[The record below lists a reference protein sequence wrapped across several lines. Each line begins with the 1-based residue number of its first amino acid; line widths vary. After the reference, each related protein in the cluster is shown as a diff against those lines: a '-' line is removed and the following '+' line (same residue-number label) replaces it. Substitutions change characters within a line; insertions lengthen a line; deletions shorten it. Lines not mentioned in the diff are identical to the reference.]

1 MKLAYNS
8 IEPVIILDENTPFVL
23 SLESPKLF
31 RDFLCDFQNQMDIGE
46 GRFTL
51 SENDKIVQ
59 LHKSVDFLLD
69 PTNTDIN
76 QRKILQKLYASLDK
90 ESNDAELF
98 EETLKIKS
106 YINKF
111 LLDLEYESEYILE
124 HDVDFDLKGLFSA
137 TNLRFVQ
144 ERSDFLARLA
154 KYVEISRKFL
164 GFKALV
170 LVNIRSYLSSEEIKL
185 LWDAAAYNKM
195 AILMIESNYIDKI
208 AEEKLTII
216 DKDLCV
222 VYNDN
227 E

>member
-8 IEPVIILDENTPFVL
+8 IEPVIILDENTPIVL

-46 GRFTL
+46 GQFTL
-51 SENDKIVQ
+51 SENEKIVQ

-69 PTNTDIN
+69 PINTDIN
-76 QRKILQKLYASLDK
+76 QKKILQKLYASLDK
-90 ESNDAELF
+90 EANDAKLF

-106 YINKF
+106 SINKF

-124 HDVDFDLKGLFSA
+124 HDVDFDLKGIFSA

-144 ERSDFLARLA
+144 ERSDFLARLS
-154 KYVEISRKFL
+154 KYIEISRKFL

-170 LVNIRSYLSSEEIKL
+170 LVNICSYLSSEEIKL
-185 LWDAAAYNKM
+185 LWDAAAYNKL
-195 AILMIESNYIDKI
+195 AILMIESNYTVKI
-208 AEEKLTII
+208 AEEKLIII

-222 VYNDN
+222 VYNNN

>member
-8 IEPVIILDENTPFVL
+8 IEPVIILDEYTPVVL
-23 SLESPKLF
+23 SLESPQLF

-76 QRKILQKLYASLDK
+76 HKKILQKLYASLDK
-90 ESNDAELF
+90 EANDAKLF
-98 EETLKIKS
+98 EETLEIKS
-106 YINKF
+106 SINKF

-144 ERSDFLARLA
+144 ERSDFLARLS
-154 KYVEISRKFL
+154 KYIEISRKFL

-170 LVNIRSYLSSEEIKL
+170 LVNISSYLSKDEIKL
-185 LWDAAAYNKM
+185 LWDTAAYNKM
-195 AILMIESNYIDKI
+195 AILMVESNYIDKI

-222 VYNDN
+222 VYNDSK
-227 E
+227 

>member
-8 IEPVIILDENTPFVL
+8 IEPVIILDEYTPVVL
-23 SLESPKLF
+23 SLESPQLF
-31 RDFLCDFQNQMDIGE
+31 RDFLCDFQNQLDIGE
-46 GRFTL
+46 GQFTL

-76 QRKILQKLYASLDK
+76 QKKILQKLYASLNK
-90 ESNDAELF
+90 EANDAKLF
-98 EETLKIKS
+98 EETLEIKS
-106 YINKF
+106 SVNKF

-144 ERSDFLARLA
+144 ERSDFLARLS
-154 KYVEISRKFL
+154 KYIEISRKFL

-170 LVNIRSYLSSEEIKL
+170 LVNISSYLSSEEIKL
-185 LWDAAAYNKM
+185 LWDAAAYNKL
-195 AILMIESNYIDKI
+195 AILMIESNYTVKI
-208 AEEKLTII
+208 AEEKLIII

-222 VYNDN
+222 VYNNN

>member
-8 IEPVIILDENTPFVL
+8 IEPVIILDEYTPVVL
-23 SLESPKLF
+23 SLESPQLF
-31 RDFLCDFQNQMDIGE
+31 RDFLCDFQNQLDIGE
-46 GRFTL
+46 GQFTL

-76 QRKILQKLYASLDK
+76 QKKILQKLYASLDK
-90 ESNDAELF
+90 EANDAKLF
-98 EETLKIKS
+98 EETLEIKS
-106 YINKF
+106 SINKF

-144 ERSDFLARLA
+144 ERSDFLARLS
-154 KYVEISRKFL
+154 KYIEISRKFL

-170 LVNIRSYLSSEEIKL
+170 LVNISSYLSSEEIKL
-185 LWDAAAYNKM
+185 LWDAAAYNKL
-195 AILMIESNYIDKI
+195 AILMIESNYTVKI
-208 AEEKLTII
+208 AEEKLIII

-222 VYNDN
+222 VYNNN